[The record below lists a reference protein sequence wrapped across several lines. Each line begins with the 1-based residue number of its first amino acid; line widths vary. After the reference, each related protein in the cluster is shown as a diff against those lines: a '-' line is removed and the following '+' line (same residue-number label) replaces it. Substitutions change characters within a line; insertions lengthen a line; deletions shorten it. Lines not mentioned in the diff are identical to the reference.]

1 MRSAKLER
9 VTKETN
15 VSVSLNL
22 DGGDVKIDTGIGFFD
37 HMLTAFGVHGGFFFY
52 VTKKRELLV

>member
-22 DGGDVKIDTGIGFFD
+22 DGGDVKNDTGIGFFD
-37 HMLTAFGVHGGFFFY
+37 HMLTAFGVHGGFGLE
-52 VTKKRELLV
+52 V

>member
-22 DGGDVKIDTGIGFFD
+22 DGGDVKIDTGIGFFRPY
-37 HMLTAFGVHGGFFFY
+37 AHGIRRSWRFWS
-52 VTKKRELLV
+52 